1 MNPESSPEIFV
12 LLRHF
17 YGVASTAA
25 VMLACMDDAA
35 TAAEALGLHD
45 VADTVRLAFV
55 DDCLNSLDEVGKL
68 TKLKKFM
75 LERGFPIKGFAL
87 TGNKPDP
94 SLSPED
100 HLMVG
105 AWHW

>member
-1 MNPESSPEIFV
+1 MMQP
-12 LLRHF
+12 
-17 YGVASTAA
+17 
-25 VMLACMDDAA
+25 

-45 VADTVRLAFV
+45 VAETIRLAFV
-55 DDCLNSLDEVGKL
+55 DDCLNSLDEIEKL
-68 TKLKKFM
+68 TKLKEDLKKFM

-87 TGNKPDP
+87 TGSKPDP

-105 AWHW
+105 GWHW